1 MVSGTLAAMI
11 ILPNPAASVVPAPAG
26 LSASRSTPAAG
37 LHGIFF
43 RRASRVAV
51 ALLVGTLAACGG
63 GGGAGGDGE
72 NGGGDG
78 SIPASGAYARKC
90 APDNTLARDSGG
102 ALKTGYFSGTLDD
115 ERAWARGYMNEA
127 YLWYSE
133 MPAVDPAA
141 PAFNVTPAQV
151 ALDNWFK
158 ALKSP
163 VLTGSDLKKDR
174 FSFTLPTAQW
184 NALAQ
189 AGVVGGYGIE
199 WALASATVPRSARVA
214 YVEAGSQAAAAG
226 VTRGDTVLGLVVD
239 GVSIDF
245 VNTSSAT
252 EIDLINEAMFSPAQG
267 RQTTFRL
274 RSNGGGERS
283 VSLTASQVT
292 TTPVKEARVL
302 NPGGA
307 KVGYLLFNDF
317 ILPGEAQLKRA
328 MENFQAERV
337 SDLVLDLRY
346 NGGGYLYMASQLAY
360 MIAPA
365 ASTGGKTFE
374 RSVFSDKRAPASNRP
389 SSNMQFLAGSSGIA
403 GSGTS
408 LNAPLPNLALNRVY
422 VLTTAATCSASESVI
437 NGLRGVDVEVIVLGT
452 GTCGKPYGFT
462 ARDNCGLSYFPVEF
476 QGVNDKGFGDFSAGF
491 APTCVVQDDLNNPL
505 GAETE
510 GLLAAAL
517 AYRSGAS
524 CAAIASAGAPALK
537 DGSEAGARPP
547 PGGNVVRPASRSNKF
562 LMQ

>member
-1 MVSGTLAAMI
+1 M
-11 ILPNPAASVVPAPAG
+11 
-26 LSASRSTPAAG
+26 
-37 LHGIFF
+37 
-43 RRASRVAV
+43 
-51 ALLVGTLAACGG
+51 LAACGG
-63 GGGAGGDGE
+63 GGGGAGPDG
-72 NGGGDG
+72 GGGPAVDGDG
-78 SIPASGAYARKC
+78 SIPASSAFARKC
-90 APDNTLARDSGG
+90 APDNTLARDSSGV
-102 ALKTGYFSGTLDD
+102 LKTGYFSGTLED

-127 YLWYSE
+127 YLWYRE
-133 MPAVDPAA
+133 VPTVDPAA
-141 PAFNVTPAQV
+141 PAFNVSPAQL
-151 ALDNWFK
+151 ALDKWFE

-163 VLTGSDLKKDR
+163 VLITADLKKDR

-189 AGVVGGYGIE
+189 SGVVGGYGIE

-214 YVEAGSQAAAAG
+214 YVDAGSQAASAG
-226 VTRGDTVLGLVVD
+226 VARGDAVLGLVAD

-245 VNTSSAT
+245 VNTVSAA
-252 EIDLINEAMFSPAQG
+252 EIDLINQAMFSPARG

-274 RSNGGGERS
+274 RSNGGIERT
-283 VSLTASQVT
+283 VSLTASDVT

-302 NPGGA
+302 NSGGA

-317 ILPGEAQLKRA
+317 ILPGEAQLKLA
-328 MENFQAERV
+328 METFRAERV
-337 SDLVLDLRY
+337 SDLILDLRY

-365 ASTGGKTFE
+365 ASTAGKTFE
-374 RSVFSDKRAPASNRP
+374 RSVFSDKRAAASNSP
-389 SSNMQFLAGSSGIA
+389 SNNMQFMAGGSGLA

-408 LNAPLPNLALNRVY
+408 LNAPLPNLGLNRVY
-422 VLTTAATCSASESVI
+422 VLTTASTCSASESVI
-437 NGLRGVDVEVIVLGT
+437 NGLRGVDVEVIVIGT
-452 GTCGKPYGFT
+452 STCGKPYGFT

-476 QGVNDKGFGDFSAGF
+476 QGVNNKGFGEFPAGF

-517 AYRSGAS
+517 AYRGGGS
-524 CAAIASAGAPALK
+524 CAASAAAGAPAAK
-537 DGSEAGARPP
+537 DGSEAGDRRL
-547 PGGNVVRPASRSNKF
+547 PGGAVVRPAPRSNKF